1 MSANGNRRR
10 TCGTGSIIEKNGHYY
25 AQWRANGR
33 LIKRKLGPVRV
44 AGTRDGMTKTMAEA
58 KLRSLISE
66 LVPPRRWSSA

>member
-10 TCGTGSIIEKNGHYY
+10 TYGTGSIIEKNGHYHG
-25 AQWRANGR
+25 QWRANGR

-58 KLRSLISE
+58 NFER
-66 LVPPRRWSSA
+66 